1 MFNAMNFFRRPI
13 AIDFSHIVCK
23 PGDVVCIELPNG
35 VRSSSI
41 MKELRGFAKSM
52 EEKTGVTVCVF
63 ADGIRVIGAK
73 Q

>member
-1 MFNAMNFFRRPI
+1 MFNVMNFFRRPI

-41 MKELRGFAKSM
+41 MKDLSGFVKAM
-52 EEKTGVTVCVF
+52 EQEAGVKVCVF
-63 ADGIRVIGAK
+63 ADGIRVIGAE